1 MQRVIGDTLE
11 LAPSGSASSSEDQIL
26 KTNSETM
33 RMLTEILQVAD
44 DPRME
49 GRTSA
54 VDHNAIVEA
63 AGTLRRIANR
73 LSSIAT
79 GRILTQMPQLD
90 PVTEFAR
97 ERVFDASLGRGWISS
112 AALNASALPPL
123 GPPRRN
129 TQPMSWRNRSTS
141 SVHTW
146 RREGSHEWNRGHS
159 SSAARCSRNCSRCDN
174 LSFYSPS

>member
-33 RMLTEILQVAD
+33 RVLTEILQVAD
-44 DPRME
+44 DAQME

-63 AGTLRRIANR
+63 AGTLRRIANQ

-79 GRILTQMPQLD
+79 GRILTQMPHLD

-123 GPPRRN
+123 GRPRRN

-146 RREGSHEWNRGHS
+146 RREGSHEWNRGRS
-159 SSAARCSRNCSRCDN
+159 SSAARCSRNCSRCAN